1 MNARHAPIR
10 HPVNDQQCFGN
21 AAIRGLRCGR
31 LTRVL
36 HLVLRLVLH
45 RAPRFSEGAAFPF
58 VKPIAEM
65 GLR

>member
-10 HPVNDQQCFGN
+10 YPVNDQEYFGN
-21 AAIRGLRCGR
+21 AAIRGLRCAR
-31 LTRVL
+31 LTR
-36 HLVLRLVLH
+36 VLRLVLH

-65 GLR
+65 SLR

>member
-1 MNARHAPIR
+1 MTSHPRESVFWKPISAP
-10 HPVNDQQCFGN
+10 
-21 AAIRGLRCGR
+21 RCQ
-31 LTRVL
+31 RVL

-45 RAPRFSEGAAFPF
+45 RAPRFSEGGAFPF

>member
-1 MNARHAPIR
+1 MSRHDPYSLGFVLEANPPSRSAP
-10 HPVNDQQCFGN
+10 
-21 AAIRGLRCGR
+21 RCQ
-31 LTRVL
+31 RVL

-45 RAPRFSEGAAFPF
+45 RAPRFSEGTAFPF

>member
-1 MNARHAPIR
+1 MDRDQHLESRSASHFAP
-10 HPVNDQQCFGN
+10 
-21 AAIRGLRCGR
+21 RCQ
-31 LTRVL
+31 RVL

-65 GLR
+65 SLR